1 MHQKTFRVS
10 SLRRSLVSWLR
21 YLKRRYVMIPIY
33 QTSDNHN
40 VTFWRHRRISSSFI
54 NWLKRLKSK
63 RYQRLRAKR
72 YYHNFILNKLK
83 EAMGNF
89 KKLCTTNKRYKR
101 YIVKSHYL
109 YESRRFNQGLSKL
122 SKDLIN
128 RLRNSEIILRAIL
141 FWKLWREDNYM
152 ERWKALVAH
161 RRFIRASKL
170 IPEVTSNVK
179 NGSVE
184 NIIKDGIALWQEK
197 IMFIDKSE
205 RTFHRLKAVNQANV
219 KENEDGNK
227 QKATEA
233 LLPMTT
239 SSLPNTVEPSSF
251 EYTPSNSLVKVPPR
265 TLPDALSLPIPLHS
279 QKLSIPF
286 NLTPMTDYNKLLF
299 DTSIAHSDSH
309 RNSVLKQ
316 EQSRLETELK
326 RKQRLNLA
334 KDIIKFVSEFKDIG
348 LNLGGL
354 SRHYDNKAEAE
365 T

>member
-1 MHQKTFRVS
+1 
-10 SLRRSLVSWLR
+10 
-21 YLKRRYVMIPIY
+21 
-33 QTSDNHN
+33 
-40 VTFWRHRRISSSFI
+40 
-54 NWLKRLKSK
+54 
-63 RYQRLRAKR
+63 
-72 YYHNFILNKLK
+72 
-83 EAMGNF
+83 MGNF